1 MPLQLEPLKNRA
13 LRDSI
18 ASAIRSAIASGQLRP
33 GDPVPEAQIAEQ
45 LRVSRSPVREAFR
58 KLEEQGLL
66 VSYPHRGT
74 YVTQFT
80 EKDAREIYQLRVGL
94 EGLAIRWAVESGAGM
109 ELQGRLARVVD
120 RMRQIVG
127 TDRFPEMAE
136 LDSEFHTTIIEASG
150 NSRLQ
155 QVWHGMDPF
164 VWMLVGLI
172 RYEESAGTVPARL
185 IPEHEEVLAALAA
198 NDPRTAE
205 EAIHA
210 HILRRRDNALGRLH
224 DDLERRGALAP
235 AVSTNGQRG

>member
-18 ASAIRSAIASGQLRP
+18 ASAIRSAIASGQLKP
-33 GDPVPEAQIAEQ
+33 GDSVPEAQIAEQ

-94 EGLAIRWAVESGAGM
+94 EGLAIRWAVEAGHGP
-109 ELQGRLARVVD
+109 ELQTRLARVID
-120 RMRQIVG
+120 RMRLLVG
-127 TDRFPEMAE
+127 TDRMPEMAE
-136 LDSEFHTTIIEASG
+136 LDSEFHTAIIEASG

-155 QVWHGMDPF
+155 QVWRGMDPF

-172 RYEESAGTVPARL
+172 RHEEEAGQVPTRL
-185 IPEHEEVLAALAA
+185 IPEHEEVLAALEQ
-198 NDPRTAE
+198 NDPRVAE

-210 HILRRRDNALGRLH
+210 HIMRRRDNALSRLSE
-224 DDLERRGALAP
+224 DLERNGTLAP
-235 AVSTNGQRG
+235 AVSSNGQAH

>member
-18 ASAIRSAIASGQLRP
+18 ASAIRSAIANGQLRP

-94 EGLAIRWAVESGAGM
+94 EGLAMRWAIEAGCGP
-109 ELQGRLARVVD
+109 ELQARLGRIVE
-120 RMRQIVG
+120 RMRLLVG
-127 TDRFPEMAE
+127 TERMSEMAE
-136 LDSEFHTTIIEASG
+136 LDSEFHTAIMEASG

-155 QVWHGMDPF
+155 QLWHGMDPF

-172 RYEESAGTVPARL
+172 RDEEEATVVPARL
-185 IPEHEEVLAALAA
+185 IPEHEEVLAALGA
-198 NDPRTAE
+198 DEPRVAE

-210 HILRRRDNALGRLH
+210 HILRRRDTALSRLR
-224 DDLERRGALAP
+224 DDLEPPDPLAVAASGP
-235 AVSTNGQRG
+235 RS

>member
-18 ASAIRSAIASGQLRP
+18 ATAIRSAIANGQLRP

-94 EGLAIRWAVESGAGM
+94 EGLAMRWAVETGQGP
-109 ELQGRLARVVD
+109 ELQARLARIVD
-120 RMRQIVG
+120 RMRLLVG
-127 TDRFPEMAE
+127 TDRMSEMAE
-136 LDSEFHTTIIEASG
+136 LDSEFHTAIMEASG

-155 QVWHGMDPF
+155 QVWRGMDPF

-172 RYEESAGTVPARL
+172 RDEEEATVVPARL
-185 IPEHEEVLAALAA
+185 IPEHEEVLAALAD
-198 NDPRTAE
+198 NDPRVAE
-205 EAIHA
+205 AAVHA
-210 HILRRRDNALGRLH
+210 HILRRRDTALSRLH
-224 DDLERRGALAP
+224 DDLERQGALA
-235 AVSTNGQRG
+235 AAASNGPRS

>member
-18 ASAIRSAIASGQLRP
+18 ASAIRSAIAGGQLRP

-94 EGLAIRWAVESGAGM
+94 EGLAVRWAVEAGGGA
-109 ELQGRLARVVD
+109 ELQARLARIVE
-120 RMRQIVG
+120 RMRPLVG
-127 TDRFPEMAE
+127 TDRVSEMAD
-136 LDSEFHTTIIEASG
+136 LDSEFHTAIIEASG
-150 NSRLQ
+150 NSRLHQ
-155 QVWHGMDPF
+155 LWHGMDPF

-172 RYEESAGTVPARL
+172 RHEEEAGVVPARL
-185 IPEHEEVLAALAA
+185 IPEHEEVLAALAH
-198 NDPRTAE
+198 NDPRVAE

-210 HILRRRDNALGRLH
+210 HILRRRDTALSRLH
-224 DDLERRGALAP
+224 DDMERQGAVVA
-235 AVSTNGQRG
+235 ANGPRA